1 MLEKIKQLD
10 EQVFIYLNS
19 LGSESWDPM
28 WLFLTKQANWALLFV
43 VVFYFFIKKYGWKNF
58 GFLVIALA
66 ILITITDQGTNLVKN
81 LTQRLRPC
89 HEAHLQNIIRIVKD
103 GGKYSFFS
111 GHASNS
117 MATTTL
123 LFFLLKKHYRFA
135 GFLFVFPF
143 IFAYSRIYLGLHY
156 PTDILCGYLFGAST
170 GYGMYR
176 LYNIFLKNYSK

>member
-135 GFLFVFPF
+135 VFLFVFPF

-176 LYNIFLKNYSK
+176 LYDIFLKNYSK